1 MLHDVQ
7 YEDEV
12 HVTVD
17 GGLVLT
23 GEISV
28 PKNAK
33 AVIIFAHG
41 KGSSS
46 HSPRNQYMA
55 EILQKENF
63 ATLLID
69 LLTEEES
76 QSPDDQ
82 FDIDLLAERLANIRH
97 WVDDNPHTE
106 ALMVGLV
113 GSSTGAAAALKTV
126 AKVDNKIGA
135 VVSRGGR
142 PYLAM
147 DLLDK
152 IKVPVLLIVGGKDKE
167 ELRMNQEAFE
177 KMDTTKELEV
187 IEGAS
192 HLFKED
198 GKLEEAAHLTRDW
211 FLYHI

>member
-12 HVTVD
+12 FITVE
-17 GGLVLT
+17 GGLVLS

-46 HSPRNQYMA
+46 RSPRNRYMA
-55 EILQKENF
+55 EILQKEQF

-76 QSPDDQ
+76 QSPDEQ
-82 FDIDLLAERLANIRH
+82 FDIDLLADRLAHIRH
-97 WVDDNPHTE
+97 WVDGNPHTE
-106 ALMVGLV
+106 ALVVGLV

-126 AKVDNKIGA
+126 AKVNNRIGA
-135 VVSRGGR
+135 VASRGGR
-142 PYLAM
+142 PHLAM
-147 DLLDK
+147 EFLGQ
-152 IKVPVLLIVGGKDKE
+152 IKVPVLLIVGGKDEK
-167 ELRMNQEAFE
+167 ELRMNQEAYD
-177 KMDTTKELEV
+177 KLDTDKDLKV
-187 IEGAS
+187 IQGAN
-192 HLFKED
+192 HLFEED
-198 GKLEEAAHLTRDW
+198 GKLKEAAHLTRDW
-211 FLYHI
+211 FLKHI